1 MFKPDCSSCAHFEVC
16 RYPDKIDEAE
26 SILEQRLKDVFSF
39 MEITLY
45 CKHFMVD
52 AVGKGDA

>member
-1 MFKPDCSSCAHFEVC
+1 MFKTDCSVCAHFEVC
-16 RYPDKIDEAE
+16 GYADKIDAAE
-26 SILEQRLKDVFSF
+26 SILEQRLKDVSF